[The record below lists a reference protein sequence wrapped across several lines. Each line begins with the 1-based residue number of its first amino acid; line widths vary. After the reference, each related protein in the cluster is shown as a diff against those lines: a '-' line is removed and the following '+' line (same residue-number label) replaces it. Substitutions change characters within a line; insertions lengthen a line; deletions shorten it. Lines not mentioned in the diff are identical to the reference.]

1 MKTTTPTTSENGSG
15 RWEVR
20 IDPATRRTSFGWFDG
35 KHAYTGGPPRWN
47 VKSPRGVQVFTTP
60 DPVAAMDLA
69 HAMASIDELLA
80 RVCRLERNVFGQHPA
95 LRASVAAARP
105 HVHKL
110 PGTLRVIQ
118 DPHA

>member
-1 MKTTTPTTSENGSG
+1 MKTTTPTQHENGSG

-20 IDPATRRTSFGWFDG
+20 IDPTTRRRAFAGVQG
-35 KHAYTGGPPRWN
+35 AHIGGPPHWN

-60 DPVAAMDLA
+60 DPVVAMDLA

-80 RVCRLERNVFGQHPA
+80 RVYRLERNVFGQHPA

-110 PGTLRVIQ
+110 RDTLRVIQ